1 MTRAIHA
8 RGRLAQLRD
17 VPSIKDVARHARVS
31 IATVSHVLNGTRRV
45 RPETEDRVRA
55 AVTGLGYA
63 PNLMARQLAGR
74 RSQLLGVL
82 VSDIRN
88 PFFPEIT
95 TAFQDR
101 ALMHDMDGLVMHTN
115 YDPQR
120 TLNTVRRLI
129 GLQVPGIAILTSQI
143 EPGVMELLAQKDICA
158 VYLDLGRVEP
168 LISNIVIDYEHGI
181 AEALGHLRALG
192 HRRIAFIGGP
202 TQLHSARRRRSAFFT
217 LAEKS
222 NDLETWSVDADF
234 TVKGGY
240 HACAK
245 VLARHAPTAVLAA
258 NDLMAIGSMH
268 CADDRGLRIPEDLS
282 IVGFDDITFA
292 EYTHPSLTTV
302 HVPRSKIGYVAFD
315 ALWTM
320 LSERSRA
327 GQEYR
332 TETHLVVRAST
343 APHTNPA

>member
-168 LISNIVIDYEHGI
+168 HQQYRHR
-181 AEALGHLRALG
+181 LRAR
-192 HRRIAFIGGP
+192 HR
-202 TQLHSARRRRSAFFT
+202 
-217 LAEKS
+217 
-222 NDLETWSVDADF
+222 
-234 TVKGGY
+234 
-240 HACAK
+240 
-245 VLARHAPTAVLAA
+245 
-258 NDLMAIGSMH
+258 
-268 CADDRGLRIPEDLS
+268 
-282 IVGFDDITFA
+282 
-292 EYTHPSLTTV
+292 
-302 HVPRSKIGYVAFD
+302 
-315 ALWTM
+315 
-320 LSERSRA
+320 
-327 GQEYR
+327 
-332 TETHLVVRAST
+332 
-343 APHTNPA
+343 